1 MQPTS
6 FLVRLFNQVAR
17 IILFCICAGKRA
29 ILVTILNAKLKA
41 ASKRTTTIAYSIVGF
56 WGGGGEGRGVL
67 SIFPALLSID
77 LFSLYVCFVYFRSC
91 DDTLVNCFF
100 KIFSFKFPL
109 IHVQTY
115 AYVIYR

>member
-41 ASKRTTTIAYSIVGF
+41 ASIRTTTIAYSIVGF
-56 WGGGGEGRGVL
+56 WGGERGGV
-67 SIFPALLSID
+67 F
-77 LFSLYVCFVYFRSC
+77 
-91 DDTLVNCFF
+91 
-100 KIFSFKFPL
+100 
-109 IHVQTY
+109 
-115 AYVIYR
+115 